1 MDELKRLN
9 RRTVFNGRAIDFCKD
24 TMRLPDGRIEEWDFI
39 HHKKGGGACV
49 VPVLPDGRI
58 LLIRQMRPAI
68 DRETLELPA
77 GARDPIGTDGDG
89 KTIYEDTKVTA
100 LRELREETGYGAE
113 TVTKLFSI
121 KTAVAFFDE
130 FTDVYLAE
138 NVQLMGQQYLDE
150 AEAIRVVSCDMKDL
164 LCRIYAGE
172 IEDAKTVAGILAY
185 AWYAEHR
192 PETAC

>member
-9 RRTVFNGRAIDFCKD
+9 RRTVFTGKAIDFCRD
-24 TMRLPDGRIEEWDFI
+24 TMCLPDGRIEEWDFI

-113 TVTKLFSI
+113 TVTKLLSV

-150 AEAIRVVSCDMKDL
+150 AEAIRVVSCDLSEL
-164 LCRIYAGE
+164 LRSIYAGE

-185 AWYAEHR
+185 AWYTEHR
-192 PETAC
+192 PENEC

>member
-89 KTIYEDTKVTA
+89 KTI
-100 LRELREETGYGAE
+100 
-113 TVTKLFSI
+113 
-121 KTAVAFFDE
+121 
-130 FTDVYLAE
+130 
-138 NVQLMGQQYLDE
+138 
-150 AEAIRVVSCDMKDL
+150 
-164 LCRIYAGE
+164 
-172 IEDAKTVAGILAY
+172 
-185 AWYAEHR
+185 
-192 PETAC
+192 